1 MTPQLWLR
9 QMSHLLPPQLRA
21 RSLTRPYLTLS
32 LMCLLTMLAA
42 ALSFVSP
49 QAARAEV
56 LSAPIAV
63 AGAGAMAFTPD
74 GRSVLVA
81 APMGSQITRVDTA
94 TDLVTATISA
104 DLHGPAGIAVDPSGR
119 YAYAGD
125 TWGYGKVSKID
136 LRTNTEIKW
145 ITTDSSPFDL
155 EFNPV
160 TGLLYIAND
169 GSFSM
174 SVLDPSD
181 DSVTSILLNCGQQNS
196 LAITSDGAYAYVL
209 CSAGSSRVLK
219 KVDLATRE
227 VVSTIDMP
235 GSRFALSP
243 DNTEILVTSFTP
255 DTVTRFNL
263 QKNEVVATIKV
274 GDGPLGVAYDPTG
287 RFAYVANQTSS
298 TLSKISM
305 STSTVVGTF
314 PASEAVQGVAFS
326 PDGTYAYV
334 SSNSGF
340 ITRVSP
346 IPTPQSIT
354 VETPLGQLYSG
365 SSVSLSGSATSG
377 LPVTYTSVTPMICVA
392 AGSAIALLSP
402 GRCVINADQS
412 GETDTWQPAAQTSV
426 AFDVLRTPPAGRV
439 GISILHGAEY
449 TSDPHVTLSLV
460 WPRGATTV
468 TLSNDG
474 GFDAGTTQT
483 FAVTDSINWTLDH
496 SVAGAF
502 TKIAYARFD
511 GPGIDINK
519 TFFDDIILDTNPP
532 IVDTVTMTALDNA
545 TALGITVRRAVPV
558 RRRAYRVAVAVS
570 DRLSGIRS
578 VEFSTHRTGVKRL
591 ALPFKKSFT
600 LKLKRPTV
608 WFRVFDNAGNATK
621 WKRVS
626 AK

>member
-1 MTPQLWLR
+1 MDHT
-9 QMSHLLPPQLRA
+9 LPTALRA
-21 RSLTRPYLTLS
+21 ERPAGPQGPLS
-32 LMCLLTMLAA
+32 LLCALVVLAA
-42 ALSFVSP
+42 AAIFVSP
-49 QAARAEV
+49 QVARAEV

-63 AGAGAMAFTPD
+63 SGAGAMAFTPN
-74 GRSVLVA
+74 GSSVLVA
-81 APMGSQITRVDTA
+81 APMGSEITRVDTA
-94 TDLVTATISA
+94 TNLVTATIPTN
-104 DLHGPAGIAVDPSGR
+104 LHGPAGIAVDPSGR
-119 YAYAGD
+119 FAYAGD
-125 TWGYGKVSKID
+125 TWGYGRVSKID
-136 LRTNTEIKW
+136 LLRNTEAAL

-155 EFNPV
+155 QFNPI

-169 GSFSM
+169 GSNSM
-174 SVLDPSD
+174 SVLDPAN

-219 KVDLATRE
+219 KVDLTNRT
-227 VVSTIDMP
+227 VVSTINMP

-243 DNTEILVTSFTP
+243 DNNELLVTSFTP
-255 DTVTRFNL
+255 GTVTRFNL
-263 QKNEVVATIKV
+263 QTNEAVATIKV
-274 GDGPLGVAYDPTG
+274 GEGPLGVAYDPTG

-305 STSTVVGTF
+305 STGTVVGTF

-346 IPTPQSIT
+346 IPTPQAIT
-354 VETPLGQLYSG
+354 VQTPQGQLYSG
-365 SSVSLSGSATSG
+365 SSVTLNGSATSG
-377 LPVTYTSVTPMICVA
+377 LPVSYSSATPVICVA
-392 AGSAIALLSP
+392 SGSAVALLSP
-402 GRCVINADQS
+402 GRCVVNADQG
-412 GETDTWQPAAQTSV
+412 GEVDTWQPAAQASV
-426 AFDVLRTPPAGRV
+426 SFDVLRAPPAGRV
-439 GISILHGAEY
+439 GISILRGAEY
-449 TSDPHVTLSLV
+449 TNDPRVTLSLV

-483 FAVTDSINWTLDH
+483 MAVNDTIEWTLDH
-496 SVAGAF
+496 GVTGAF
-502 TKIAYARFD
+502 TKIVYARFD
-511 GPGIDINK
+511 GSGIDTNK

-532 IVDTVTMTALDNA
+532 IVDTVTMTALGDA
-545 TALGITVRRAVPV
+545 STRGTTVRRAVPTG
-558 RRRAYRVAVAVS
+558 RRAYRVAVTVS

-578 VEFSTHRTGVKRL
+578 VEFSTRRTGTKRVT
-591 ALPFKKSFT
+591 LPFKKAYT
-600 LKLKRPTV
+600 LKLKHPKI
-608 WFRVFDNAGNATK
+608 WFRVFDNAGNATT